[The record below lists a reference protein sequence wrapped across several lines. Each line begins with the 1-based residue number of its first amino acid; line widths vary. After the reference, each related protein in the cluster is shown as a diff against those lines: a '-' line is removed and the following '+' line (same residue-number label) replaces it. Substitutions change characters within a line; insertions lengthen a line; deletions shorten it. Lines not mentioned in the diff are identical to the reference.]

1 MATTKSDAMKRVLN
15 SIYGMDSTTRP
26 ITMTFTTEDKLDILK
41 NMTCVYSKNTLK
53 IKKVIFNAP
62 ATIVYWTDSTK
73 TVVKAGEHDAFDP
86 EKGLA
91 MAIAKKFF
99 GNKGNYYN
107 HFAEWLPVDYV
118 PTKE

>member
-1 MATTKSDAMKRVLN
+1 MATMKTDAMKRVLN
-15 SIYGMDSTTRP
+15 SIYDTDITVTP
-26 ITMTFTTEDKLDILK
+26 ITMTFTTGDKHDILK

-62 ATIVYWTDSTK
+62 ATIVYWTDGTK
-73 TVVKAGEHDAFDP
+73 TIVKAGEHDAFDP

-107 HFAEWLPVDYV
+107 HFAEWLPADYV